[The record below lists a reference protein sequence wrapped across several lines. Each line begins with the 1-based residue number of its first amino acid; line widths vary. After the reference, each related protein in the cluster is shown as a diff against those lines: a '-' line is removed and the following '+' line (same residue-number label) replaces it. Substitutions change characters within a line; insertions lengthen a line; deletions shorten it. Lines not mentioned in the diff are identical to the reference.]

1 MGLKAIC
8 CKIKH
13 KILAP
18 LYVLSE
24 EPLYLVW
31 VLFVGFFGLI
41 NIWGGL
47 LLGQIDS
54 VSAAFLEGIM
64 YTYSISICA
73 PFLAEVF
80 VKQVVKKRT
89 EEKPD
94 FLSYQMVCSAINII
108 WIAVLTFLWLGK
120 YKGSTPLQIWVG
132 VISTIFSFY
141 MYCVGQMEQH
151 KAKLAEYDDSPY
163 AYLHDEKERMVKT
176 AENSRNITSI
186 AGDEGD
192 IDI

>member
-1 MGLKAIC
+1 MGLKTIL
-8 CKIKH
+8 CKIKN

-24 EPLYLVW
+24 ELLYLVW
-31 VLFVGFFGLI
+31 VAFVGFFGLI

-54 VSAAFLEGIM
+54 VAAAFSEGIM

-89 EEKPD
+89 EEKSD
-94 FLSYQMVCSAINII
+94 FLSYQMVCSSGNII
-108 WIAVLTFLWLGK
+108 WIVILTFLWLGK
-120 YKGSTPLQIWVG
+120 YKGSTKLQILVG

-151 KAKLAEYDDSPY
+151 KEKLAEYDDSPY
-163 AYLHDEKERMVKT
+163 EYLNDEKRRMDKT